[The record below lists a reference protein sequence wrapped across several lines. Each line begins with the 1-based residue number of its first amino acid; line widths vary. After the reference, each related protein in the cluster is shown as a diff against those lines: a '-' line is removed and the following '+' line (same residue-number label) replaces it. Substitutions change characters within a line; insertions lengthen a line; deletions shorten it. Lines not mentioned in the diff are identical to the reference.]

1 MDVFEKMGFF
11 EKIGNRLDDAASK
24 VAQKVGSIE
33 QKITGKPT
41 YRVGEFTGDAEDII
55 KYLIQQGVIEEVKK
69 DDQD

>member
-1 MDVFEKMGFF
+1 MDIFEKMGFF
-11 EKIGNRLDDAASK
+11 ENIGNKLDNAAGK
-24 VAQKVGSIE
+24 VVQAVGSIE
-33 QKITGKPT
+33 QKISNKTT